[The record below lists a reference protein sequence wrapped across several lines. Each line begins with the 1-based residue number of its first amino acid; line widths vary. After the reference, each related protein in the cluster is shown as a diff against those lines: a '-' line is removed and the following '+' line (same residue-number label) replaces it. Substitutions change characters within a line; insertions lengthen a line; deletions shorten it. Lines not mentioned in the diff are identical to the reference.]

1 MFFWDISMIILI
13 PGLLLAMYAQA
24 KVSSTYNRYKKVTS
38 HSGYTGA
45 QFARKMLNDNGLY
58 DVTITQISGRM
69 SDHYD
74 PRANQVRL
82 SAEVYN
88 GTSIA
93 SLGIAAHEV
102 GHAVQHATNYFPLT
116 IRNLVVPVTNF
127 SSSIYMILIFLGI
140 IMNSFSM
147 IQFGIML
154 FAVIVI
160 FQVITLPVEFNAS
173 RRAIA
178 TLGGDGVLDAEEL
191 SGAKR
196 VLGAAAMT
204 YVAAMVTAVLQL
216 LQLLMVFGGHNDD

>member
-24 KVSSTYNRYKKVTS
+24 KVSSTYNRYKKITS

-116 IRNLVVPVTNF
+116 VRNLVVPVTNF
-127 SSSIYMILIFLGI
+127 SSSIYMLFIFIGI

>member
-116 IRNLVVPVTNF
+116 VRNLVVPVTNF
-127 SSSIYMILIFLGI
+127 SSSIYMLFIFLGI

>member
-116 IRNLVVPVTNF
+116 VRNLVVPVTNF
-127 SSSIYMILIFLGI
+127 SSSIYMLFIFIGI

-191 SGAKR
+191 KR

>member
-116 IRNLVVPVTNF
+116 VRNLVVPVTNF
-127 SSSIYMILIFLGI
+127 SSSIYMLLIFIGI

>member
-58 DVTITQISGRM
+58 DVTITQINGRM

-116 IRNLVVPVTNF
+116 VRNLVVPVTNF
-127 SSSIYMILIFLGI
+127 SSSIYMLLIFLGI

>member
-116 IRNLVVPVTNF
+116 VRNLVVPVTNF
-127 SSSIYMILIFLGI
+127 SSSIYMLFIFIGI

-191 SGAKR
+191 NGAKR

>member
-24 KVSSTYNRYKKVTS
+24 KVSSTYNRYKKITS

>member
-116 IRNLVVPVTNF
+116 VRNLVVPVTNF
-127 SSSIYMILIFLGI
+127 SSSIYMLFIFIGI

-178 TLGGDGVLDAEEL
+178 TLGDDGVLDAEEL

>member
-69 SDHYD
+69 SDHYE

-116 IRNLVVPVTNF
+116 VRNLVVPVTNF
-127 SSSIYMILIFLGI
+127 SSSIYMLFIFIGI

>member
-24 KVSSTYNRYKKVTS
+24 KVSSTYNRYKKITS

-102 GHAVQHATNYFPLT
+102 GHAEQHATNYFPLT
-116 IRNLVVPVTNF
+116 VRNLVVPVTNF
-127 SSSIYMILIFLGI
+127 SSSIYMLFIFLGI

>member
-24 KVSSTYNRYKKVTS
+24 KVSSTYNRYKKITS

-116 IRNLVVPVTNF
+116 VRNLVVPVTNF
-127 SSSIYMILIFLGI
+127 SSSIYMLFIFIGI

-160 FQVITLPVEFNAS
+160 FQVITLPVEINAS

>member
-58 DVTITQISGRM
+58 DVTIAQISGRM

-116 IRNLVVPVTNF
+116 VRNLVVPVTNF
-127 SSSIYMILIFLGI
+127 SSSIYMLFIFIGI

>member
-116 IRNLVVPVTNF
+116 VRNLVVPVTNF
-127 SSSIYMILIFLGI
+127 SSSIYMLFIFIGI

-216 LQLLMVFGGHNDD
+216 LQLLMVFGGRNDD

>member
-116 IRNLVVPVTNF
+116 MRNLVVPVTNF
-127 SSSIYMILIFLGI
+127 SSSIYMLFIFIGI

-216 LQLLMVFGGHNDD
+216 LQLLMVFGGRNDD

>member
-116 IRNLVVPVTNF
+116 VRNLVVPVTNF
-127 SSSIYMILIFLGI
+127 SSSIYMLFIFIGI

-216 LQLLMVFGGHNDD
+216 LQLLMVFGGDNDD

>member
-116 IRNLVVPVTNF
+116 VRNLVVPVTNF
-127 SSSIYMILIFLGI
+127 SSSIYMLFIFIGI

-196 VLGAAAMT
+196 VLGTAAMT

>member
-127 SSSIYMILIFLGI
+127 SSSIYMLFIFIGI

-191 SGAKR
+191 NGAKR

>member
-24 KVSSTYNRYKKVTS
+24 KVSSTYNRYKRVLS
-38 HSGYTGA
+38 RSGYTGA

-58 DVTITQISGRM
+58 DVTITQVNGRL

-82 SAEVYN
+82 SSEVYN

-116 IRNLVVPVTNF
+116 VRNLVVPVTNF
-127 SSSIYMILIFLGI
+127 SSSIYMILIILGI
-140 IMNSFSM
+140 FMNSFSM

-178 TLGGDGVLDAEEL
+178 TLGGDGILDQDEL
-191 SGAKR
+191 TGAKR

-216 LQLLMVFGGHNDD
+216 LQLLMVFGGHDED

>member
-82 SAEVYN
+82 STEVYN

-116 IRNLVVPVTNF
+116 VRNLVVPVTNF
-127 SSSIYMILIFLGI
+127 SSSIYMLFIFIGI

>member
-38 HSGYTGA
+38 HSGYTGT

-102 GHAVQHATNYFPLT
+102 GHAVQHATNYVPLT
-116 IRNLVVPVTNF
+116 VRNLVVPVTNF
-127 SSSIYMILIFLGI
+127 SSSIYMLFIFIGI

>member
-24 KVSSTYNRYKKVTS
+24 KVSSTYNRYKKITS

-116 IRNLVVPVTNF
+116 VRNLVVPVTNF
-127 SSSIYMILIFLGI
+127 SSSIYMLFIFIGI

-173 RRAIA
+173 RRSIA

>member
-24 KVSSTYNRYKKVTS
+24 KVSSTYNRYNKVTS

>member
-24 KVSSTYNRYKKVTS
+24 KVSSTYNRYKKVYA

-58 DVTITQISGRM
+58 DVTITQVNGRL

-116 IRNLVVPVTNF
+116 VRNLVVPVTNF
-127 SSSIYMILIFLGI
+127 SSSIYMLFIFIGI

-216 LQLLMVFGGHNDD
+216 LQLLMVFGGNNDE

>member
-116 IRNLVVPVTNF
+116 VRNLVVPVTNF
-127 SSSIYMILIFLGI
+127 SSSIYMLFIFIGI